1 MSLVEINWYPG
12 GKELRNFGRAGLI
25 IAAII
30 ALLLYVL
37 KDIAVV
43 WLLLIIGVGAAIFA
57 ASLLSLKV
65 TRKIYLTLIIVT
77 APIGVAV
84 NFVLLALFY
93 FVLLTPLGLFF
104 RLIGRDPLRR
114 RFDANIK
121 SYWRVRR
128 SDDDLKRY
136 FRQF

>member
-77 APIGVAV
+77 ALLFCAAYTAGIVFSFNRARSSAPQVRCKYKKLLAGAPIG
-84 NFVLLALFY
+84 
-93 FVLLTPLGLFF
+93 
-104 RLIGRDPLRR
+104 
-114 RFDANIK
+114 
-121 SYWRVRR
+121 
-128 SDDDLKRY
+128 
-136 FRQF
+136 